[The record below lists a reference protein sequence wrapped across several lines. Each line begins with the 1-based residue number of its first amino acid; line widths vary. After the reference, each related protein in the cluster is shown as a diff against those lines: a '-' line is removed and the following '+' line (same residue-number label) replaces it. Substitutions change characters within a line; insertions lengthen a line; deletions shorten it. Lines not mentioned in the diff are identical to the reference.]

1 MASLQEVAE
10 GLRKGLAFEHAIDD
24 GKGKEY
30 VIPLGG
36 REFHH
41 IVAGDGYGGAA
52 DLTLSVFDNG
62 HWYADG
68 WERCPRHDKKKCS

>member
-10 GLRKGLAFEHAIDD
+10 GLRKGLAFEHVLDK
-24 GKGKEY
+24 GGKEY

-41 IVAGDGYGGAA
+41 VVAGNGYGGAA
-52 DLTLSVFDNG
+52 DATLTVFDNG
-62 HWYADG
+62 FWYPDG
-68 WERCPRHDKKKCS
+68 WERCPRHDTRKRS